1 MEWRRDV
8 KGNIRVR
15 VIERKV
21 TKGRVRNMRSG
32 GEGGKVITLD
42 NRVMTIRSSATT
54 KGDRGKRD
62 M

>member
-8 KGNIRVR
+8 EGNIRVR
-15 VIERKV
+15 VIGREV

-32 GEGGKVITLD
+32 GEGGKVND

-62 M
+62 T